1 MSPTISGLLNQISRK
16 ARELLE
22 SREGTA
28 VERLLQRCHELVSSR
43 GEASGLALASDV
55 FEAYAAFDDTERLE
69 FWLATEAQLGVD
81 RSALLGA
88 IDDYQADPEADP
100 VWVHNASEPR
110 RQELFR
116 RLNSAPDG
124 TVSLIRMRESLRG
137 LALPAATA
145 KRIHS
150 DFVHLFSSWFNKGFL
165 ELRQISWQTPADV
178 LEKLIRYES
187 VHEIQGW
194 DDLRRR
200 LAKDRRCFGY
210 FHPAMPDEPLIFVE
224 VALVKG
230 MSGAIEPLLSA
241 GEIDPEDADTAVF
254 YSINNC
260 QAGLAQ
266 VSFGN
271 FLIKQVVEVMRHT
284 TPQIKTFVTL
294 SPIPGLKRWVDSD
307 PERCAR
313 QQAGDEP
320 FVGLCIEY
328 LTSFERGRLIDP
340 VARFH
345 LGNGA
350 RLERI
355 NLSADSSEAGQS
367 RSFGAMVNYL
377 YEADTIVKNHE
388 ALMARGEV
396 AVSPKLK
403 SHRRAPVAALRT
415 ET

>member
-1 MSPTISGLLNQISRK
+1 MSRMISGLLDQISRK

-22 SREGTA
+22 SREGTR
-28 VERLLQRCHELVSSR
+28 VEQMIQRCHELLSSR

-55 FEAYAAFDDTERLE
+55 FIAYAQLSAAERAE
-69 FWLATEAQLGVD
+69 FWLATEADMGVD
-81 RSALLGA
+81 RAALLTA
-88 IDDYQADPEADP
+88 IEAYQASEDADP
-100 VWVHNASEPR
+100 SPVHSASEPL

-116 RLNSAPDG
+116 RLNSAPNG
-124 TVSLIRMRESLRG
+124 TMQLIRMRESLHG
-137 LALPAATA
+137 LELPGAVA

-165 ELRQISWQTPADV
+165 ELRQISWQTPAHV
-178 LEKLIRYES
+178 LEKLIAYES

-200 LAKDRRCFGY
+200 LADDRRCFGY

-224 VALVKG
+224 VALVTG
-230 MSGAIEPLLSA
+230 MSDSMEALLLS
-241 GEIDPEDADTAVF
+241 PETEPGDADTAVF

-260 QAGLAQ
+260 QAGLAR

-271 FLIKQVVEVMRHT
+271 FLIKQVVEVLRQT
-284 TPQIKTFVTL
+284 TPHIKTFVTL
-294 SPIPGLKRWVDSD
+294 SPIPGLRRWIESDSTRA
-307 PERCAR
+307 ERCHG
-313 QQAGDEP
+313 GDEA
-320 FVGLCIEY
+320 FTALCIEY
-328 LTSFERGRLIDP
+328 LTSFERGRLLDP

-355 NLSADSSEAGQS
+355 NLKADPSEAGEA

-377 YEADTIVKNHE
+377 YEADAIVKNHE
-388 ALMARGEV
+388 ALMSRNEV
-396 AVSPKLK
+396 ALAAKIKVP
-403 SHRRAPVAALRT
+403 RRAIAGALRS
-415 ET
+415 EK